1 MGELPTCI
9 QQLFIADG
17 HTPGPCHALGSLAA
31 SKTDDVLSP
40 RLHGHRQ
47 FPGASWQLLQWLPES
62 HRGRR
67 RHLQIS
73 GDCPN
78 HNATDCFHGPGVGL
92 RNLNFNTLPRQS
104 GFGTTR
110 LGSCSWGSE
119 TWRDSLSSTR
129 RENVFNTHPWAKH
142 LLILRQILSLH
153 HVPCNVLGLRNT
165 AEIRQYSSCSKGLTV
180 VLVGVGSGKKAK
192 KERNQII

>member
-1 MGELPTCI
+1 MMSCPRGFKDTGSSQVQVDSCFRDCLRVIGGGEDTYRFLETMPQIVFMGLEWAFGICI
-9 QQLFIADG
+9 LTLCQG
-17 HTPGPCHALGSLAA
+17 N
-31 SKTDDVLSP
+31 
-40 RLHGHRQ
+40 
-47 FPGASWQLLQWLPES
+47 
-62 HRGRR
+62 
-67 RHLQIS
+67 S
-73 GDCPN
+73 GE
-78 HNATDCFHGPGVGL
+78 
-92 RNLNFNTLPRQS
+92 QS

-142 LLILRQILSLH
+142 LFILRQILSLH
-153 HVPCNVLGLRNT
+153 HVPCNLLGVRNT

-180 VLVGVGSGKKAK
+180 VLVGVGSRKKAK